1 MVWAIAS
8 VPIIMMVAKIKM
20 QLFSGKVFALGMR
33 SLALRV
39 VTMST
44 FWVIIALVVVATLI
58 QSLYRDAAER
68 SFQRLLS
75 AHLYS
80 LVGAVGLTPEGALH
94 GRPELGEIRY
104 ASAGSGWYWSVD
116 PVSSNVQGHLG
127 SVSLGAKQ
135 IPVKSVAEEPFDQSF
150 MRSYAVET
158 NDGEELSVVETEVV
172 LDSSDKIARFRVMGN
187 LNEVNEEISEFRN
200 TLYIYLGLFGLGSIL
215 INAAIILFG
224 LRPLDHVRRTLA
236 DIREGRSN
244 RVDTD
249 LPLEIAPLAQEM
261 NALIENNHRIIER
274 SRTQVGNLAHSL
286 KTPLSVL
293 MNEGRNIGGRQ
304 GQLVSEQSDAMQV
317 QIQHYLQRARVAAQR
332 DSVVFRAPVTP
343 ILERMIRVTAKLNP
357 HLKITFSNHLPDVI
371 FAGEKEDLEEVI
383 GNIMENAAKWGRSK
397 IHLTLRAVQKPD
409 VTESNN
415 SAFEIL
421 IEDDGA
427 GLPFEKMAEALKRG
441 KRIDESKPGTGL
453 GLAIVQDTV
462 REYGG
467 HLGLAQAS
475 LGGLA
480 VQITLP
486 AVMN

>member
-1 MVWAIAS
+1 MPVLTI
-8 VPIIMMVAKIKM
+8 VAVKTDM
-20 QLFSGKVFALGMR
+20 RRLFSGKLFTLGMR

-39 VTMST
+39 VTLST
-44 FWVIIALVVVATLI
+44 LWVIIALVVVATLI
-58 QSLYRDAAER
+58 QSLYQDAAER
-68 SFQRLLS
+68 NFQRLLS

-80 LVGAVGLTPEGALH
+80 LVGAVSLTPEGELH

-104 ASAGSGWYWSVD
+104 ASSGSGWYWSVD
-116 PVSSNVQGHLG
+116 PVTPSVKGHLE
-127 SVSLGAKQ
+127 SISLGAKK
-135 IPVKSVAEEPFDQSF
+135 IPVKSVSEEPFDQSF
-150 MRSYAVET
+150 MRSYLVET
-158 NDGEELSVVETEVV
+158 NNGEELSVVETEVV
-172 LDSSDKIARFRVMGN
+172 LDSTDKIARFRVMGN
-187 LNEVNEEISEFRN
+187 LNEVKQEVADFRN
-200 TLYIYLGLFGLGSIL
+200 RLYAYLGIFGLGSIL

-224 LRPLDHVRRTLA
+224 LRPLDHVRHTLA

-293 MNEGRNIGGRQ
+293 VNEGRTIGGRQ
-304 GQLVSEQSDAMQV
+304 GQIVVEQSDAMQV
-317 QIQHYLQRARVAAQR
+317 QIQHYLQRARIAAQR

-343 ILERMIRVTAKLNP
+343 VLERMVRVSEKLNP
-357 HLKITFSNHLPDVI
+357 HMKVSFSNQLPDAV
-371 FAGEKEDLEEVI
+371 FAGEKEDLEEII
-383 GNIMENAAKWGRSK
+383 GNIMENAGKWGKVR
-397 IHLTLRAVQKPD
+397 INLVLRQAEQMPA
-409 VTESNN
+409 
-415 SAFEIL
+415 AFDMI
-421 IEDDGA
+421 IEDDGP
-427 GLPFEKMAEALKRG
+427 GLPPEQITEALKRG

-467 HLGLAQAS
+467 RLGLTKGK

-486 AVMN
+486 LVEN

>member
-1 MVWAIAS
+1 MTKTEKTE
-8 VPIIMMVAKIKM
+8 MKR
-20 QLFSGKVFALGMR
+20 LSGKIFILGMR

-39 VTMST
+39 VTLST
-44 FWVIIALVVVATLI
+44 LWVIIALVVVATLI
-58 QSLYRDAAER
+58 QSLYQDAAER

-80 LVGAVGLTPEGALH
+80 LVGAVSLTPQGELH

-104 ASAGSGWYWSVD
+104 ASPGSGWYWSVD
-116 PVSSNVQGHLG
+116 PVTPAVKGHLR
-127 SVSLGAKQ
+127 SVSMGGKI
-135 IPVKSVAEEPFDQSF
+135 IPVKSVSEEPFDQSF
-150 MRSYAVET
+150 MRSYLVRTAG
-158 NDGEELSVVETEVV
+158 GEDLSVVETEVV
-172 LDSSDKIARFRVMGN
+172 LDSTDKIARFRVIGN
-187 LNEVNEEISEFRN
+187 LDEVREEVGDFRN
-200 TLYIYLGLFGLGSIL
+200 RLYAYLGIFGLGSIL

-224 LRPLDHVRRTLA
+224 LRPLDHVRHTLA

-261 NALIENNHRIIER
+261 NALIENNHRIVER

-293 MNEGRNIGGRQ
+293 VNEGRNIGGRQ
-304 GQLVSEQSDAMQV
+304 GHIVIEQSNAMQV
-317 QIQHYLQRARVAAQR
+317 QIQHYLQRARIAAQR

-343 ILERMIRVTAKLNP
+343 VLVRMIRVTEKLNP
-357 HLKITFSNHLPDVI
+357 HMKISFSNLLPEAV
-371 FAGEKEDLEEVI
+371 FAGEKEDLEEI
-383 GNIMENAAKWGRSK
+383 AGNIMENAGKWGK
-397 IHLTLRAVQKPD
+397 THIHITLHKSELMPA
-409 VTESNN
+409 
-415 SAFEIL
+415 AFDMI
-421 IEDDGA
+421 IEDDGP
-427 GLPFEKMAEALKRG
+427 GLPPEQIAEALKRG

-467 HLGLAQAS
+467 QLALAKGK

-480 VQITLP
+480 VKITLP
-486 AVMN
+486 LVEN

>member
-1 MVWAIAS
+1 
-8 VPIIMMVAKIKM
+8 MMLPAQLLRPLAVKIKM
-20 QLFSGKVFALGMR
+20 RRLTAKLRALRVR

-39 VTMST
+39 ITMST
-44 FWVIIALVVVATLI
+44 LWVILALVVVATLI
-58 QSLYRDAAER
+58 QSLYQDAAER

-80 LVGAVGLTPEGALH
+80 LVGAVSVTPEGELH
-94 GRPELGEIRY
+94 GRPDLGEIRY

-116 PVSSNVQGHLG
+116 AVTPTISGHLG
-127 SVSLGAKQ
+127 SVSLSTKN
-135 IPVKSVAEEPFDQSF
+135 IPVKSVAEVPFDQSF
-150 MRSYAVET
+150 MRSYVVET
-158 NDGEELSVVETEVV
+158 AAGEDLYVVETEVV
-172 LDSSDKIARFRVMGN
+172 LDSTDKVARFRVMGN
-187 LNEVNEEISEFRN
+187 LNEVKEEIGDFRN
-200 TLYIYLGLFGLGSIL
+200 RLYAYLGVFGLGSIL

-261 NALIENNHRIIER
+261 NALIDNNHRIVER

-293 MNEGRNIGGRQ
+293 INEGRNLGGKQ
-304 GQLVSEQSDAMQV
+304 GKIVVEQSDAMQV
-317 QIQHYLQRARVAAQR
+317 QIQHYLQRARIAAQR
-332 DSVVFRAPVTP
+332 DSVVFRAAVTP
-343 ILERMIRVTAKLNP
+343 VLERMVRVTAKLNP
-357 HLKITFSNHLPDVI
+357 YMKVTFDNHLPYAI

-383 GNIMENAAKWGRSK
+383 GNIMENAAKWGRSQ
-397 IHLTLRAVQKPD
+397 IHMTLRHAEKADAKSSAAFD
-409 VTESNN
+409 V
-415 SAFEIL
+415 I

-427 GLPFEKMAEALKRG
+427 GLPAGQIAEALKRG

-467 HLGLAQAS
+467 SLGLSKAS

-486 AVMN
+486 LVEN

>member
-1 MVWAIAS
+1 M
-8 VPIIMMVAKIKM
+8 
-20 QLFSGKVFALGMR
+20 
-33 SLALRV
+33 
-39 VTMST
+39 
-44 FWVIIALVVVATLI
+44 
-58 QSLYRDAAER
+58 
-68 SFQRLLS
+68 
-75 AHLYS
+75 
-80 LVGAVGLTPEGALH
+80 
-94 GRPELGEIRY
+94 
-104 ASAGSGWYWSVD
+104 
-116 PVSSNVQGHLG
+116 G
-127 SVSLGAKQ
+127 SVSLGAKK

-150 MRSYAVET
+150 MRNYVVET
-158 NDGEELSVVETEVV
+158 SLGEELSVVETEVV

-187 LNEVNEEISEFRN
+187 LNEVKAEVSDFRN
-200 TLYIYLGLFGLGSIL
+200 TLYVYLGLFGLGSIL

-261 NALIENNHRIIER
+261 NALIENNHRIVER

-293 MNEGRNIGGRQ
+293 MNEGRTIGGRQ
-304 GQLVSEQSDAMQV
+304 GQLVIEQSDAMQV

-332 DSVVFRAPVTP
+332 DSVVFRAQVTP
-343 ILERMIRVTAKLNP
+343 VLERMIRVTSKLNP
-357 HLKITFSNHLPDVI
+357 HLKITLSNHWPDVI
-371 FAGEKEDLEEVI
+371 FAGEKEDLEEII

-397 IHLTLRAVQKPD
+397 IHLTLCAAQKSGAA
-409 VTESNN
+409 EIKY

-427 GLPFEKMAEALKRG
+427 GLPVEKMAEALKRG

-467 HLGLAQAS
+467 HLGMAQAS

-486 AVMN
+486 SVAS